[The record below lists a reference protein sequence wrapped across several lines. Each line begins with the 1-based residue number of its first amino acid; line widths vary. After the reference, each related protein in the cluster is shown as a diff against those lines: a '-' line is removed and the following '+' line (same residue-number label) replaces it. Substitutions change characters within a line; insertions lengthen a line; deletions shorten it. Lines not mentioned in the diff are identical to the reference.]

1 MSVDLSGQAAL
12 VTGGGTGLGLAI
24 AEALACAG
32 ADVVITGRHAS
43 ALEDAA
49 RAMPGK
55 GTFRVHDVTDLA
67 AHGPLVDEIEE
78 TVGPIGILVNNA
90 GRHLKAPFVDTAAED
105 LRAVIETNLIGAFGL
120 TQACVRKMAARGR
133 GSVLMISSMAGLMGL
148 PQVPAYALTKAGLL
162 GLTRSLAVELG
173 PSGIRVN
180 AICPG
185 FIDTEMFRKA
195 TTGDPERLARIKGR
209 IPLPSLGSP
218 QDIGDAAA
226 FLCSDAARHITGVT
240 LPVDGGFVTAF

>member
-12 VTGGGTGLGLAI
+12 VTGGGTGLGRAI
-24 AEALACAG
+24 AEALVRTG

-43 ALEDAA
+43 VLEGAV
-49 RAMPGK
+49 REMSGK
-55 GTFRVHDVTDLA
+55 ATFRVHDVTDFA

-78 TVGPIGILVNNA
+78 TVGPVGILVNNA
-90 GRHLKAPFVDTAAED
+90 GRHLKVPFVDTAAAD
-105 LRAVIETNLIGAFGL
+105 LRAVIETNLTGAFTL
-120 TQACVRKMAARGR
+120 TQACVRKMVARRR

-173 PSGIRVN
+173 PYGIRVN

-195 TTGDPERLARIKGR
+195 TAGDPERLARITGR
-209 IPLPSLGSP
+209 IALPSLGSP

-240 LPVDGGFVTAF
+240 LPVDGGFVTGF